1 MIDIPFFLQQ
11 DLEQSFSCSGAKK
24 RKMGNGG
31 VDEGGPSTGDTSRPT
46 TNSSY
51 KVPLIGGN
59 CAKRLPSMQLLK
71 CRDLIGQHS
80 RRGVNAVEFS
90 DDGSLLVS
98 GGDDGRVLLWPTNQA
113 IDEEWT
119 LSPTAMETKH
129 NHFIWC
135 LAVSPDNKRFF
146 SGGWDNQVLIHDV
159 DT

>member
-1 MIDIPFFLQQ
+1 
-11 DLEQSFSCSGAKK
+11 
-24 RKMGNGG
+24 MGNGG
-31 VDEGGPSTGDTSRPT
+31 VDEEGPSTGDLSRPT

-90 DDGSLLVS
+90 DDGSLFVS

-113 IDEEWT
+113 IDEE
-119 LSPTAMETKH
+119 
-129 NHFIWC
+129 
-135 LAVSPDNKRFF
+135 
-146 SGGWDNQVLIHDV
+146 
-159 DT
+159 